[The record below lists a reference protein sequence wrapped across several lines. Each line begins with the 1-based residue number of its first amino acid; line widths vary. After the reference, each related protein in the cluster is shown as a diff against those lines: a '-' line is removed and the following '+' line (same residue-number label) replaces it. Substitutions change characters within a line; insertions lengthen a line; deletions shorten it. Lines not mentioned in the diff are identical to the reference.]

1 MGLPAFATILLL
13 TPAPMLA
20 PVQAPPAEQGV
31 IPPPLTPA
39 PPVPVVIAGTPQPA
53 DAAQQDVV
61 VEGRVGPPP
70 GDPMQEVNQVSFAAT
85 QAVDKAFFGP
95 VALAYKK
102 GLPKPVRGGIR
113 NFLRNIGEP
122 VVFVNY
128 LLQLKPGKAAETVG
142 RFVINSTAGIGGF
155 LDVAVAKPFR
165 LPYRPNGFANTLAIY
180 GVGPGPYLFLPL
192 IGPTTVRDLFG
203 RGVDAAVLPLTIG
216 FPFDDLRYSIPANAL
231 RSIDYRAEYDGDY
244 VAVRADPNPY
254 KARRE
259 LYLNYRQ
266 AQIDRLRG
274 RLKMP
279 DQQLLRS
286 TAPVPPAATPPASSP
301 EPAPR

>member
-1 MGLPAFATILLL
+1 MGLPAFATIILIA
-13 TPAPMLA
+13 PAPIE
-20 PVQAPPAEQGV
+20 QPADTGL
-31 IPPPLTPA
+31 IPPPAIAA
-39 PPVPVVIAGTPQPA
+39 PPVPVVIAGAPQSA
-53 DAAQQDVV
+53 DPAQQDIV
-61 VEGRVGPPP
+61 VEGRAGPPKS
-70 GDPMQEVNQVSFAAT
+70 DPMQQVNQVSFAAT

-95 VALAYKK
+95 VALGYQKT
-102 GLPKPVRGGIR
+102 LPKPVRTGIR
-113 NFLRNIGEP
+113 NFLRNVGEP
-122 VVFVNY
+122 VVFINY
-128 LLQLKPGKAAETVG
+128 LLQFKPGKAAETVG
-142 RFVINSTAGIGGF
+142 RFVINSTAGVAGF

-203 RGVDAAVLPLTIG
+203 RGVDAAVLPLAIG

-259 LYLNYRQ
+259 LYLAYRQ
-266 AQIDRLRG
+266 AQIDRIRG
-274 RLKMP
+274 KLKMP
-279 DQQLLRS
+279 DEQLLRS
-286 TAPVPPAATPPASSP
+286 TAPVPPTATPTTPP
-301 EPAPR
+301 PAPR